1 MRNYLGNKKNKEL
14 YNAQIA
20 DDNNIIM
27 FCQHILLD
35 SFRSQRLKVYMDVSA
50 DWTDFDSWHYCD
62 WGVK

>member
-27 FCQHILLD
+27 FCQHILLVFQVTATQ
-35 SFRSQRLKVYMDVSA
+35 SLYGR
-50 DWTDFDSWHYCD
+50 
-62 WGVK
+62 